1 MYTIDRS
8 IKLIINHV
16 LINKSNVIAMF
27 SRQKLLLQQQQYA
40 SESANHVK
48 GGFGG
53 LARTVSERW
62 RKLDLAYKMKL
73 DNLVDMDK
81 IRHARETKAWNT
93 AKALQ
98 VTYIKKSGEDEV
110 TAKIH
115 EIAQEEATAPTSAP
129 VITDWD
135 SHSTASKASSFKDD
149 FEPLPFD
156 APVKESLFQFNEST
170 WNSLSDI
177 LHAIRAHAES
187 HVRLTQE
194 RPTLLPQARGRLE
207 G

>member
-1 MYTIDRS
+1 MICQSMGLCQVSFCPCGPFYPW
-8 IKLIINHV
+8 
-16 LINKSNVIAMF
+16 
-27 SRQKLLLQQQQYA
+27 RQKLLLQQQQYA

-156 APVKESLFQFNEST
+156 APVKESSFQFNEST

-177 LHAIRAHAES
+177 LHSPTNFTATWCAKFI
-187 HVRLTQE
+187 QE
-194 RPTLLPQARGRLE
+194 PL
-207 G
+207 